1 MQDWLKKKQNKH
13 TSHVIQ
19 NELLKIMAHRVLRDV
34 ADHFQKSPF
43 LSIMIDETTDVSN
56 QEQITIVMRR
66 VDEELEVYE
75 EFLGLYQVTSISA
88 ISLAAVIKDIMTR
101 LNLSMSKLHG
111 QCYDGC
117 NTMSG
122 ARSRVAKRITDE
134 KPRALFTHCYG
145 HSLNLAASDTV
156 KNSRLMRNAL
166 ETTHEITKLIK
177 FSPRCEQF
185 LEVLRLMVI

>member
-101 LNLSMSKLHG
+101 LNLSMSKFHG

-122 ARSRVAKRITDE
+122 ARSRVAKRITNE
-134 KPRALFTHCYG
+134 KPCALFTHCYG
-145 HSLNLAASDTV
+145 YSLNLAASDTV